1 MITDTKLFIL
11 AVFAAILLMGGIYF
25 HRTTL
30 EAGKQ
35 QAALECMQ
43 QRSKEAELAS
53 NKITQL
59 EQDLQQINLASQQR
73 QKDLGKYIKQITD
86 KLKNQPVA
94 VIEGGKCVPTVIF
107 IDSVN
112 EAINKANP
120 Q

>member
-1 MITDTKLFIL
+1 MLTNIKLVVVTIFI
-11 AVFAAILLMGGIYF
+11 AILLATGAYF
-25 HRTTL
+25 HRATL

-35 QAALECMQ
+35 QARLECME
-43 QRSKEAELAS
+43 QRDKEAELAS
-53 NKITQL
+53 NKIAQL

-73 QKDLGKYIKQITD
+73 QKDLNKHIKQITN

-94 VIEGGKCVPTVIF
+94 VIEGGKCVPATIL

-112 EAINKANP
+112 SAIDKANA